1 MLCAKALRD
10 DRRAPRTGNSSHAE
24 RTARTMN
31 SAHSCDISLAVT
43 GSGGAG
49 AITAG
54 ELLLELAGNNG
65 CFGMMRRSFGPQ
77 IRGGE
82 AAALIR
88 IRHQPVECMN
98 DSFDLLLALDWRN
111 AERFAEEIALRPD
124 SLIIADPAAGQI
136 PDAVRNLGVDIIEVP
151 MGALAKETA
160 AGRPNMVA
168 LGLLCHWLGFC
179 PDEAGRLIDHVFH
192 AKGEDIVRGSRIAF
206 EKGFTEPL
214 IVEAREAQPRPER
227 SGPAFDGVR
236 WDLSGNEGCGLG
248 LLRGGI
254 RFAAAYPITPASD
267 LLEWLTP
274 RLEQAGGCLLQA
286 EDELASINMV
296 IGASFGGVPAMTA
309 TSGPGLALM
318 LEGLGLAVT
327 AEVPALVIDVMRG
340 GPSTGIPTKSEQSDL
355 NMALYGLH
363 GDAPH
368 LVLGA
373 LDHADCI
380 LTAEWSVRLAEAL
393 QTVAVMLTDQYLAQ
407 SRVILPEPAY
417 ELPDI
422 PARQL
427 AQPGENYQRY
437 AVTESGVSPMAVP
450 GTPSCGYVADGLEH
464 DERGKPSTAAADHE
478 AQLDKRWRKIAS
490 YDFGELWADIRGEGS
505 TAILTWGS
513 TTAAAREA
521 AFRLGAEGEP
531 VRVIALRLLLPASP
545 EKLVAALAGVERV
558 LVVEQSHGRQFLRY
572 LRAFYDIDAE
582 IASLARPGPL
592 PITPGE
598 IVEHIENWS

>member
-1 MLCAKALRD
+1 M
-10 DRRAPRTGNSSHAE
+10 
-24 RTARTMN
+24 TAT
-31 SAHSCDISLAVT
+31 HPCDISLAIT

-82 AAALIR
+82 AAALLR
-88 IRHQPVECMN
+88 IRHQAVECMN
-98 DSFDLLLALDWRN
+98 DTFDLLLALDWRN
-111 AERFAEEIALRPD
+111 ADRFAEEIPLGKG
-124 SLIIADPAAGQI
+124 SLIIADPAAG
-136 PDAVRNLGVDIIEVP
+136 AVPASIRHLHVDLIEVP
-151 MGALAKETA
+151 MGALAKEIP

-168 LGLLCHWLGFC
+168 LGLLAHWLGFC
-179 PDEAGRLIDHVFH
+179 PDEAGRLIDRVFH
-192 AKGEDIVRGSRIAF
+192 AKGEEIVSGSRAAF
-206 EKGFTEPL
+206 DRGFNEPL
-214 IVEAREAQPRPER
+214 IVEAREARPRPER
-227 SGPAFDGVR
+227 RGPAFSGER

-248 LLRGGI
+248 MLRGGI

-267 LLEWLTP
+267 LLEWLAP
-274 RLEQAGGCLLQA
+274 RLEQRGGALLQA

-318 LEGLGLAVT
+318 LEGLGLAVA
-327 AEVPALVIDVMRG
+327 AEVPAVVVDVMRG
-340 GPSTGIPTKSEQSDL
+340 GPSTGVPTKSEQADL
-355 NMALYGLH
+355 DMALHGLH

-393 QTVAVMLTDQYLAQ
+393 QTVAVVLTDQYLAQ
-407 SRVILPEPAY
+407 SRVILPEPSYA
-417 ELPDI
+417 LPDI
-422 PARQL
+422 PPRRL
-427 AQPGENYQRY
+427 ADPGEAYQRY
-437 AVTESGVSPMAVP
+437 AVTDDGVSPMAVP
-450 GTPSCGYVADGLEH
+450 GTPSCTYVADGLEH
-464 DERGKPSTAAADHE
+464 DERGKPSTAAADHQ
-478 AQLDKRWRKIAS
+478 AQLDKRRGKIDS
-490 YDFGELWADIRGEGS
+490 FDFGVHWADIRGEGA

-521 AFRLGAEGEP
+521 AVRLQAAGTP

-545 EKLVAALAGVERV
+545 DRLARALNGVERV

-572 LRAFYDIDAE
+572 LRAWYDIGAE
-582 IASLARPGPL
+582 TRSLARPGPL

-598 IVEHIENWS
+598 IVSHIDDWS